1 MEEEKEYEEL
11 PLNIYIP
18 EPLTILIG
26 LLAFL
31 AGLLFHRQQEYEAIV
46 EAYNEGYEKGARS
59 VIQAVSQLTG
69 QDFQIEFTEETEEE
83 EDE

>member
-46 EAYNEGYEKGARS
+46 EAYDEGYEKGARS